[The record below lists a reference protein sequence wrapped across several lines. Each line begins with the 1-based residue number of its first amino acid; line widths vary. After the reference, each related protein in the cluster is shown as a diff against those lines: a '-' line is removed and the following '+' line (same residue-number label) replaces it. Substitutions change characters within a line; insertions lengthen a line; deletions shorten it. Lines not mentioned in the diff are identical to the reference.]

1 MKRALVAALASAVAW
16 IPALAAA
23 APTAAP
29 APYDKSGIADWTK
42 APPPAA
48 EPTFTPPV
56 AKRLK
61 LANGMAVLV
70 IENHKLPIVALRLL
84 VPDAGAAQDPKGKA
98 GLAAFTADLLDEG
111 AGGLSALAIAEEEDR
126 LGASISTFAG
136 TDAGGV
142 SVSALTKTLEP
153 TLALVAK
160 IVMQPTFDAKE
171 FERVKGDRATS
182 LALRSDRPREVV
194 SIMLNAAIYGAG
206 TAYGHPASGERDDVK
221 AIAVADAVAFYK
233 EHWNPAAMTL
243 VVSGDVDATALAAKL
258 DATFGAWKVTGKPPA
273 KAQVAPAK
281 ATHRLLLADRPGA
294 AQSDVR
300 IGLAGLDRK
309 DRRYYAF
316 EVMSTT
322 LGGGFT
328 SRLVQRLREQL
339 GITYGIGAG
348 MEWRVQGGV
357 FGISS
362 AIMTKETG
370 HGVAEVIK
378 LVDDMAATDVSAEEL
393 EKSKQNLI
401 RALPAQFETNASV
414 AGSFAELAL
423 YGLPDDWYA
432 RYADNV
438 RKVTAKDVRAAAKLI
453 PSTKMIVAVVGDM
466 SKVRAD
472 LDKLNLGDPELH
484 DLFGVLVK

>member
-1 MKRALVAALASAVAW
+1 
-16 IPALAAA
+16 
-23 APTAAP
+23 
-29 APYDKSGIADWTK
+29 
-42 APPPAA
+42 
-48 EPTFTPPV
+48 
-56 AKRLK
+56 
-61 LANGMAVLV
+61 
-70 IENHKLPIVALRLL
+70 
-84 VPDAGAAQDPKGKA
+84 
-98 GLAAFTADLLDEG
+98 
-111 AGGLSALAIAEEEDR
+111 
-126 LGASISTFAG
+126 
-136 TDAGGV
+136 
-142 SVSALTKTLEP
+142 
-153 TLALVAK
+153 
-160 IVMQPTFDAKE
+160 
-171 FERVKGDRATS
+171 
-182 LALRSDRPREVV
+182 
-194 SIMLNAAIYGAG
+194 
-206 TAYGHPASGERDDVK
+206 
-221 AIAVADAVAFYK
+221 
-233 EHWNPAAMTL
+233 
-243 VVSGDVDATALAAKL
+243 
-258 DATFGAWKVTGKPPA
+258 
-273 KAQVAPAK
+273 
-281 ATHRLLLADRPGA
+281 
-294 AQSDVR
+294 
-300 IGLAGLDRK
+300 
-309 DRRYYAF
+309 
-316 EVMSTT
+316 
-322 LGGGFT
+322 
-328 SRLVQRLREQL
+328 
-339 GITYGIGAG
+339 